1 MQKIIT
7 KLLLVLFYITFCFK
21 SNAQT
26 LNNFSLKDIGQSV
39 LMTTDGNGK
48 SINMGVEMENYGSP
62 FFDTDFLPANIVLA
76 NGQQYQNIQ
85 VKINLLSN
93 EVIFKSDDGKELAI
107 LPAIQSVRLKK
118 NDTEFLFEFGYPTFE
133 RQTTKTIYQVLRKG
147 EISLLKYY
155 FVQVTEAKPYSS
167 ATMLRTIEKFPKLF
181 LYTKSNGIQK
191 APKSNEDLIAMFP
204 SYSNQLQKIL
214 QDKKLKI
221 KKEEDFVQCL
231 ELFNLD

>member
-1 MQKIIT
+1 
-7 KLLLVLFYITFCFK
+7 
-21 SNAQT
+21 
-26 LNNFSLKDIGQSV
+26 
-39 LMTTDGNGK
+39 MTTDGNGK
-48 SINMGVEMENYGSP
+48 SINMGIEMENYGSP
-62 FFDTDFLPANIVLA
+62 FFDTDFLPASIVLA

-93 EVIFKSDDGKELAI
+93 EVIFKNEDGKELAI

-118 NDTEFLFEFGYPTFE
+118 NDTDFLFEFGYPVFE
-133 RQTTKTIYQVLRKG
+133 RQNTKTIYQVLKKG

-191 APKSNEDLIAMFP
+191 APKSNEDFIAMFP

-221 KKEEDFVQCL
+221 KKEEDFIQCL
-231 ELFNLD
+231 DLLKLD